1 MDVQQQKYSSGKRQR
16 LRHRQHLRQHE
27 NTHSGKLQRG
37 SIIRARINWK
47 SWLTT
52 FPLAPKLLS

>member
-1 MDVQQQKYSSGKRQR
+1 MEVQQQKYSSGKRQR
-16 LRHRQHLRQHE
+16 LRHRQHLRQHLRQHE

-47 SWLTT
+47 S
-52 FPLAPKLLS
+52 